1 MYDMFGMPPPLSF
14 IFSLFKTAK
23 KWKMGKRKIAS
34 FYSMKLYKRVRK
46 SHTLIR
52 HKVVIMSRCGQYP
65 SVCMD
70 AVCIGTCSTA
80 GLYSAFLKVA
90 VSPPSL
96 SEERLISRPL
106 DFLRGSRRVRNTESR
121 VFHNAWLRTS
131 VVEPGTG
138 AAPGGAWL
146 AT

>member
-1 MYDMFGMPPPLSF
+1 
-14 IFSLFKTAK
+14 
-23 KWKMGKRKIAS
+23 
-34 FYSMKLYKRVRK
+34 
-46 SHTLIR
+46 
-52 HKVVIMSRCGQYP
+52 
-65 SVCMD
+65 MD

-80 GLYSAFLKVA
+80 GLYSAFVIVA
-90 VSPPSL
+90 VSPPSHF
-96 SEERLISRPL
+96 SEERLVSRPL

-138 AAPGGAWL
+138 AAPDGAWL